1 MKRYW
6 LYVHV
11 YIPGFLN
18 EKRRTKYHLVIN
30 TVITISHSGA
40 QFQITLSSRRMTHLA
55 QSSFVIEKK
64 DAAPVEWEGGHM
76 SQNSF
81 YKTFSGDIL
90 GTSLVKAVMLVT
102 EHSGPAVYVGVE
114 RYDVSVNGK
123 QGTFL
128 LTHTAIMPD
137 PEKRTRW
144 EIVSGSGSGQLIG
157 ITGTGEI
164 QPGHNFRLEYT
175 LPDT

>member
-1 MKRYW
+1 
-6 LYVHV
+6 V
-11 YIPGFLN
+11 YIPRFLN

-30 TVITISHSGA
+30 TVIAIANSGA
-40 QFQITLSSRRMTHLA
+40 HFHITLSTRHMTHVA
-55 QSSFVIEKK
+55 QSSFVIDKK

-81 YKTFSGDIL
+81 YKTFSGDII

-102 EHSGPAVYVGVE
+102 ENSGPAVYVGVE

-123 QGTFL
+123 QGTFV
-128 LTHTAIMPD
+128 LTHTAVMPD

-144 EIVSGSGSGQLIG
+144 EIVAGSGSGELTG
-157 ITGTGEI
+157 IAGAGEI